1 MGPKPLQ
8 YLKMGLSTLLGFKPR
23 GFFIPYRY
31 ADSVPVQETYRILE
45 QEFEGL
51 KSKFSD
57 FTDHFNKY
65 STDLI
70 AIGLDNPPQPRWNQT
85 WFPALD
91 AAAAYTMVREK
102 RPARIIEV
110 GSGHST
116 RFMVR
121 AVKDGNLNTRITAID
136 PSPRATISSLNI
148 NIINATVQEVDRTI
162 FDSLSSGD
170 FLFIDSSHIL
180 MPGTDVDFLL
190 NQILPSLPADVF
202 IHIHD
207 MFLPDAYPA
216 SWRWRGY
223 NEQQA
228 VAVLLQGGTCQIIF
242 PSHYVSTRMT
252 EILNGPV
259 LGRLEL
265 VEGAV
270 NSSLWLQKTR
280 TEI

>member
-1 MGPKPLQ
+1 
-8 YLKMGLSTLLGFKPR
+8 MGLSTLLGFKPR
-23 GFFIPYRY
+23 GFYIPYRY

-45 QEFEGL
+45 QEFERL
-51 KSKFSD
+51 ESKFSD
-57 FTDHFNKY
+57 FIDHINKY
-65 STDLI
+65 SSDLI
-70 AIGLDNPPQPRWNQT
+70 AIGPDNPPQPRWNQT
-85 WFPALD
+85 WFPTLD

-116 RFMVR
+116 RFMAR
-121 AVKDGNLNTRITAID
+121 AVNDGNLNTRITAID

-148 NIINATVQEVDRTI
+148 NIINTTVQEVDRTI

-190 NQILPSLPADVF
+190 NQILPSLPADIF

-207 MFLPDAYPA
+207 IFLPGAYPI

-228 VAVLLQGGTCQIIF
+228 VAVLLQGGAYQIIF
-242 PSHYVSTRMT
+242 PSHYVATRMT
-252 EILNGPV
+252 EIVNGSV
-259 LGRLEL
+259 LGQLESM
-265 VEGAV
+265 EGAIE
-270 NSSLWLQKTR
+270 SGLWLQKTGN
-280 TEI
+280 EIQ